1 MATSLSNLVNNLV
14 KGIYKIKCKDC
25 DLFLEYESVKKNSI
39 KYKCT
44 SCNKD
49 DSSKTDKELK
59 KRFNNT
65 FKFFNNDIKKFILLL
80 RKGAYPYE
88 NMDEWEKTDETSLP
102 GKKEFHST

>member
-65 FKFFNNDIKKFILLL
+65 FKFINNNIKNLF
-80 RKGAYPYE
+80 
-88 NMDEWEKTDETSLP
+88 WC
-102 GKKEFHST
+102 